1 LRTSIT
7 EIEESIVSIAE
18 PGDLPPSVDT
28 NRPNAARAYDYL
40 LGGAHNFA
48 ADRGFAEQVL
58 AIAPSIPAVTRL
70 NRTFLRRVVRYF
82 LDHGIRQ
89 FLDLGS
95 GIPTEG
101 NTHQVAQDAG
111 VPVRV
116 VYVDRE
122 PVAYYH
128 AQQMLE
134 EQDTAAIVQADMRD
148 LPAVLEHPDTR
159 RLLDFSEPVG
169 LLVVGVLL
177 YLPDPEPAELI
188 RAYRERLAPGS
199 LVAVSTLT
207 EEHAGPEL
215 RAEMG
220 RLRAA
225 YEQAG
230 EPVYPRNH
238 AEILSWFDGLDV
250 AEPGLVTLPEWHSQD
265 PEELQDTAR
274 PLGYGAVARVR
285 EH

>member
-1 LRTSIT
+1 
-7 EIEESIVSIAE
+7 VSIDE
-18 PGDLPPSVDT
+18 PDDLPASVDT
-28 NRPNAARAYDYL
+28 DRPNAARAYDYF

-48 ADRGFAEQVL
+48 ADRKFAEQVL

-82 LDHGIRQ
+82 LDQGIRQ

-101 NTHQVAQDAG
+101 NTHQVAQRAG

-122 PVAYYH
+122 PVAYYQ
-128 AQQMLE
+128 AQRMLE
-134 EQDTAAIVQADMRD
+134 EHDTAAIVRADMRD

-159 RLLDFSEPVG
+159 RLLDFTQPVG
-169 LLVVGVLL
+169 LLIVGVLL

-188 RAYRERLAPGS
+188 RAYCERLAPGS
-199 LVAVSTLT
+199 LVGVSTLT
-207 EEHAGPEL
+207 DEHAGPDL

-225 YEQAG
+225 YEQSG
-230 EPVYPRNH
+230 EPVYPRSH
-238 AEILSWFDGLDV
+238 AEILSWFDGLDLD
-250 AEPGLVTLPEWHSQD
+250 EPGLVTLPDWHPQD
-265 PEELQDTAR
+265 AEELRDAAR

-285 EH
+285 ER

>member
-1 LRTSIT
+1 MIGYVAQAR
-7 EIEESIVSIAE
+7 ECIVSFADS
-18 PGDLPPSVDT
+18 GDLPPSVDT
-28 NRPNAARAYDYL
+28 DQPNAARAYDYF
-40 LGGAHNFA
+40 LGGDHNFA
-48 ADRGFAEQVL
+48 ADREFAKQVL
-58 AIAPSIPAVTRL
+58 TIAPSIPAVTRL

-82 LDHGIRQ
+82 LDQGIRQ

-95 GIPTEG
+95 GIPTVG
-101 NTHQVAQDAG
+101 NTHQVAQEAG

-128 AQQMLE
+128 AQQMLD
-134 EQDTAAIVQADMRD
+134 EQDSAAVVQADMRD

-159 RLLDFSEPVG
+159 RLLDFTQPVG

-188 RAYRERLAPGS
+188 RAYGQRLVPGS

-207 EEHAGPEL
+207 DEHAGPEL
-215 RAEMG
+215 QAELVRM
-220 RLRAA
+220 RAA
-225 YEQAG
+225 YEQTG
-230 EPVYPRNH
+230 EPIYPRDH
-238 AEILSWFDGLDV
+238 AEILSWFDGLDLD
-250 AEPGLVTLPEWHSQD
+250 EPGLVTLPEWHPQD

-274 PLGYGAVARVR
+274 PLGYGAVGRVR
-285 EH
+285 

>member
-1 LRTSIT
+1 MSVT
-7 EIEESIVSIAE
+7 EPDDV
-18 PGDLPPSVDT
+18 PPSVDT
-28 NRPNAARAYDYL
+28 DRPNAARAYDYF

-48 ADRGFAEQVL
+48 ADREFADQVL

-70 NRTFLRRVVRYF
+70 NRTFLRRVVRHF
-82 LDHGIRQ
+82 LGQGIRQ

-95 GIPTEG
+95 GIPTVG
-101 NTHQVAQDAG
+101 NTHQVALEAG

-148 LPAVLEHPDTR
+148 VPAVLNHPDTQ
-159 RLLDFSEPVG
+159 RLLDFSRPIG

-188 RAYRERLAPGS
+188 RAYREQLAPGS

-207 EEHAGPEL
+207 DEHAGPEL
-215 RAEMG
+215 RAEMA

-238 AEILSWFDGLDV
+238 AEILSWFGDLDV
-250 AEPGLVTLPEWHSQD
+250 VAPGLVTLPEWHPED
-265 PEELQDTAR
+265 PEEMQDTAR
-274 PLGYGAVARVR
+274 PLGYGAVARIR
-285 EH
+285 ER